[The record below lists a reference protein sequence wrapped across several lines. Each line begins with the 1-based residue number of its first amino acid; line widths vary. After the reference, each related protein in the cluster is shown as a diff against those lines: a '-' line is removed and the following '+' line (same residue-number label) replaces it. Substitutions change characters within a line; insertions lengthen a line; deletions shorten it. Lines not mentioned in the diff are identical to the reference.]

1 MKKRIIYS
9 MVILAVSLIMFPA
22 AVFAAADK
30 SVSLKENGGRAEAEI
45 LIGDSEDEV
54 TSLQLGF
61 QIEVK
66 EKTAAGLKAEFV
78 FDESIRSAVKTYRYH
93 EDTGILNIYISG
105 TQNLFENDTLKLGS
119 MTFTSDQPVKAEVS
133 VIEDSLK
140 TVNSG
145 YGMEEETVNAP
156 GTIEIAIGEDTPE
169 TPDSGSEGDTETPD
183 SDEGQTDTETSDSDN
198 GQTDT
203 ETPGSDEDQGGT
215 ETPGS
220 DEDQGGTE
228 TPDSEQDGTQ
238 TPDSGG
244 EQGGT
249 EANGSDTQTPGNNG
263 SGTGTP
269 GSGDSQ
275 NTNETES
282 LDGVKTGD
290 TFRPAVVALIS
301 VFSLLCIAA
310 AVIVKKKFINK

>member
-45 LIGDSEDEV
+45 LIGDPEDEV

-156 GTIEIAIGEDTPE
+156 GTIEIAVGEDTPE

-198 GQTDT
+198 GQGDT
-203 ETPGSDEDQGGT
+203 ETPGSDEGQTD
-215 ETPGS
+215 
-220 DEDQGGTE
+220 TE

-238 TPDSGG
+238 SPDSGG

-290 TFRPAVVALIS
+290 TFRPALVALIS